1 MEQHLERRSRLL
13 LLDRREEALSCI
25 LAKLLRFLLFR
36 LENYGEVGMAVES
49 FVVNRIR
56 IRNPIAGYFR
66 VSTSD
71 KTLNRDRHALLNC

>member
-1 MEQHLERRSRLL
+1 MMEQHLERRSRLL

-25 LAKLLRFLLFR
+25 LAKLLRFLLLR

-56 IRNPIAGYFR
+56 IRNPVAGYFR
-66 VSTSD
+66 ISTSD
-71 KTLNRDRHALLNC
+71 KTETDTRC

>member
-1 MEQHLERRSRLL
+1 MEQHLERRSRLLL

-25 LAKLLRFLLFR
+25 LAKLLRFLLLR

-56 IRNPIAGYFR
+56 IRNPVAGYFR
-66 VSTSD
+66 ISTSD
-71 KTLNRDRHALLNC
+71 KTETDTRC

>member
-25 LAKLLRFLLFR
+25 LAKLLRFLLLR

-56 IRNPIAGYFR
+56 IRNPVAGYFR

-71 KTLNRDRHALLNC
+71 KTETDTRC

>member
-25 LAKLLRFLLFR
+25 LAKLLRFLLLR

-71 KTLNRDRHALLNC
+71 KTETDTRC

>member
-1 MEQHLERRSRLL
+1 MMEQHLERRSRLL

-25 LAKLLRFLLFR
+25 LAKLLRFLLLR

-56 IRNPIAGYFR
+56 IRNPVAGYFR

-71 KTLNRDRHALLNC
+71 KTETDTRC